1 MRHREVKNVVVSVFR
16 RPQRDAEPEESRQ
29 IFLRAGL
36 GIDGDC
42 HARSTSPR
50 QVLLVATGTYA
61 RFDIAPCSL
70 RENILIN
77 VDELKLSSGD
87 LLLIGHDV
95 ALRVCFKCEP
105 CARLNRFRDK
115 LSRDIK
121 GSRGYLARVVRSGLV
136 HPGDGI
142 KVVKNVFR
150 SFPDKWRERVI
161 DVVRMVPP
169 DEVVSYAQ
177 LAELA
182 GVPKSFCRAFPRLL
196 RSQGDIQW
204 QRIIKSLEVNETN
217 CKLNRLGNE
226 LFQDEVSFISEGE
239 SPSQRS
245 S

>member
-1 MRHREVKNVVVSVFR
+1 MRHREVENVVASVFR
-16 RPQRDAEPEESRQ
+16 RPQRDGEPEKSEK
-29 IFLRAGL
+29 IFLRVGL

-50 QVLLVATGTYA
+50 QVLLAATGTYS
-61 RFDIAPCSL
+61 RFDLAPSSL

-87 LLLIGHDV
+87 LLLIGHDA
-95 ALRVCFKCEP
+95 ALRVCFRCEP

-121 GSRGYLARVVRSGLV
+121 GRRGYLARVVRSGV
-136 HPGDGI
+136 VRHGDGI
-142 KVVKNVFR
+142 KVVKSVFR
-150 SFPDKWRERVI
+150 SFPDEWKERVI
-161 DVVRMVPP
+161 DVIRRVPS
-169 DEVVSYAQ
+169 DEVFSYTQ

-204 QRIIKSLEVNETN
+204 QRIIKSLEVNEADH
-217 CKLNRLGNE
+217 KLNRLGNE
-226 LFQDEVSFISEGE
+226 LFKDEVQFISEGGL
-239 SPSQRS
+239 PPQRS